1 MSNANP
7 TVNLLIVDDLPGNL
21 LALEAVIR
29 GPGKTIFQATSGEE
43 ALALLLEN
51 EFALAILDVQMPGMN
66 GFELAE
72 LMRGTEKT
80 RHVPIV
86 FVTAAGKE
94 SNYAF
99 KGYESGAVDFLYKPL
114 DIDAVKGKV
123 NVFVDLYQQRSEVR
137 RQVKALEKSRQEQ
150 DILVQQLQATQHE
163 LHKAVRMRDDFMSV
177 VAHELLTPL
186 NTLFLQTQLRKL
198 ELDRNNPDMFQK
210 PGLAEIFGSDQHQIQ
225 SMVTLIDDMLDV
237 SRIRHN
243 RLRVR
248 PRPAELSSVVKRA
261 VAQVSSQA
269 AAAGTVITFKADA
282 EIAGCWDEFRI
293 QQVIV
298 NLLNNAIRYGQGKPV
313 TVTLSA
319 ANERACIEVRDQG
332 TGIAPADQ
340 KRIFQQFERGQDNAD
355 ASGFG
360 LGLYISQQLVQAH
373 GGTIELVSE
382 AGKGAA
388 FTVRLP
394 LAVPAEIAAESA
406 SSSSLAGA

>member
-29 GPGKTIFQATSGEE
+29 GPGRTIFQATSGEE
-43 ALALLLEN
+43 ALALLLQH

-269 AAAGTVITFKADA
+269 ATAGTVITLKADA

-382 AGKGAA
+382 ARKGAA

>member
-1 MSNANP
+1 MSNEHTAK
-7 TVNLLIVDDLPGNL
+7 LLIVDDLPENL
-21 LALEAVIR
+21 LALEALVR
-29 GPGKTIFQATSGEE
+29 KDGRTIFQASNGEE
-43 ALALLLEN
+43 ALGLLLEH

-80 RHVPIV
+80 RHIPIV

-123 NVFVDLYQQRSEVR
+123 NVFVDLYLQRNEIR

-150 DILVQQLQATQHE
+150 DVLVQQLQVSQHE

-186 NTLFLQTQLRKL
+186 NTLFLQTQLRKM

-210 PGLAEIFGSDQHQIQ
+210 PGLAEMFGRDQQQIQ

-243 RLRVR
+243 RLTVR
-248 PRPAELSSVVKRA
+248 PRPAELSSLVKRA
-261 VAQVSSQA
+261 VVQVGSQA
-269 AAAGTVITFKADA
+269 AAAGIAITVEADEA
-282 EIAGCWDEFRI
+282 IAGCWDEFRI
-293 QQVIV
+293 QQVII
-298 NLLNNAIRYGQGKPV
+298 NLLNNAIRYGEGKPV
-313 TVTLSA
+313 TISLFPVPQG
-319 ANERACIEVRDQG
+319 ACIKVRDQG
-332 TGIAPADQ
+332 KGIGVSDQ
-340 KRIFQQFERGQDNAD
+340 KRIFQQFERGEDSAGP
-355 ASGFG
+355 SGFG
-360 LGLYISQQLVQAH
+360 LGLYISQQLVEAH

-382 AGKGAA
+382 AGNGAV
-388 FTVRLP
+388 FTVLLP
-394 LAVPAEIAAESA
+394 LALPAEMPADSVPFPILVAA
-406 SSSSLAGA
+406 